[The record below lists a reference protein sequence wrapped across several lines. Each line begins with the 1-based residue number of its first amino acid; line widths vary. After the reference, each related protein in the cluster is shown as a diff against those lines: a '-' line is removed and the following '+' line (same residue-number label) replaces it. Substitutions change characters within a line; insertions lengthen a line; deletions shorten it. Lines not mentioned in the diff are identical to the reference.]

1 MLSNLPYTGALAT
14 LHAPRWDTIMAIRR
28 ITLADIVFGQPLP
41 WDIFATPS
49 AARPLLAKGKVIAP
63 GELDGW
69 LASGLYAE
77 AGAPRSV
84 LQSLNQINR
93 RLERGLMELREQG
106 SADTELR
113 AVAQELIASV
123 ERAPDIVLAAIFLN
137 QIAGTYAVRHCTEA
151 AIVVSLIAR
160 AMNKPPAEVV
170 VVTAA
175 ALTMNV
181 GMVRQ
186 TDLFQAREGAL
197 SAEERALVRRHP
209 ADSVDMLRWSG
220 VTDEHWLELVLLHH
234 ENDDGSG
241 YPEGRLGSQISQN
254 AKLIGLADRYC
265 AFVSARNYR
274 RSLLPPAALTRLAA
288 EHEMPVDHTVQ
299 AHFSEQLGPFPPGT
313 LVRLENGE
321 MGVVSSRRNE
331 RGEARVHVLRGAD
344 GRPFPLAE
352 MRLDSEPGCT
362 IAEALHEDCAKL
374 RFTMKHIWGDLAS
387 L

>member
-1 MLSNLPYTGALAT
+1 
-14 LHAPRWDTIMAIRR
+14 MA
-28 ITLADIVFGQPLP
+28 
-41 WDIFATPS
+41 
-49 AARPLLAKGKVIAP
+49 
-63 GELDGW
+63 
-69 LASGLYAE
+69 ASI
-77 AGAPRSV
+77 

-93 RLERGLMELREQG
+93 RLERTLMELRDQH

-113 AVAQELIASV
+113 TIAQELIDTV
-123 ERAPDIVLAAIFLN
+123 ERDSDIVLATIFLN

-160 AMNKPPAEVV
+160 AMGKSPEEVLII
-170 VVTAA
+170 TAA

-186 TDLFQAREGAL
+186 TELFQGKDGAL
-197 SAEERALVRRHP
+197 SSEERAMVRRHP
-209 ADSVDMLRWSG
+209 SDSVEMLRWAG

-241 YPEGRLGSQISQN
+241 YPEGRLGNEISQN

-274 RSLLPPAALTRLAA
+274 RSLLPPVALAKLTG
-288 EHEMPVDHTVQ
+288 ENEMPVDHAVV
-299 AHFSEQLGPFPPGT
+299 AHFSEQIGAYPPGT

-321 MGVVSSRRNE
+321 MGVVSGRRNGN
-331 RGEARVHVLRGAD
+331 GEIRVHALRGTD

-352 MRLDSEPGCT
+352 MRMSSEPGCA
-362 IAEALHEDCAKL
+362 IGEALHEDYAKL
-374 RFTMKHIWGDLAS
+374 RFTMKHIWGELAS
-387 L
+387 I